1 MKKKADK
8 NIVGNIND
16 EHDENKNSK
25 KDYGDGSDESRK

>member
-1 MKKKADK
+1 MKKKVDK

-25 KDYGDGSDESRK
+25 KDSGDRSDGSRK